1 MGRPAVTSTA
11 NRTSTSRL
19 IVKGLAPKTDTAALR
34 VAFSRYGTL
43 TDARVLATADGR
55 SRQFGFVGFDNPA
68 AAAAAR
74 AGLHRTY
81 LGAAKLVVEYARA
94 VGDDTIPRPW
104 SRYSVGSSRYA
115 SEHGGRWGGDGGQGD
130 EDNDD
135 DGGGSGAGGPDASAG
150 VGKTGQAGSATDA
163 KLAEF
168 KAVMQKRS
176 RKPLWADGAVMAAAP
191 GGRQGEGATKRKR
204 AEVAL
209 VPSKKTGG
217 EGVLLTRT
225 HTRFGGGSDSDGDS
239 GEDGDDDDDDDDDE
253 YQDLPGAVG
262 DTKPAPAA
270 AAGDGD
276 SDTESGGGVA
286 ADAAVSDADYLRSKM
301 RPGVALSDSDD
312 ERADGGGS
320 SSSSNNNNSSSS
332 SDSSDSGSDSSDG
345 ETRDGEGGVRDDKQA
360 DVSGPAPPPSS
371 AAPLLKASTATQ
383 DASTLRHY
391 ALAPGAD
398 AGETGRIFVRNLA
411 FSVTEDDLDTLF
423 SRYGTLAEVHLV
435 VDPDTRRSRGIAYI
449 LYVLPECAVA
459 ALAALDGE
467 IFAGRILH
475 LLPAAGRPP
484 PVEARRG
491 SDSGGGASAYQAAAV
506 SARIASAV
514 AGTDVS
520 AGRSALYVDAHAVAR
535 ATAERLG
542 VSTAEVLADDGYAA
556 VRLAA
561 GEARLQADARTALA
575 AAGIDVT
582 ALSAGAG
589 GGQAGGGGAG
599 RGRRSRT
606 TLLAK
611 NLPAGTTAEA
621 LEGLFS
627 PYGLLTGAVV
637 APGGV
642 LAVVQF
648 ASAGDAK
655 AAHAELAYSRIGDRP
670 LYLEWAP
677 AAAVVGF
684 GVAAAKRSREEG
696 GGTAATASE
705 APAKRARP
713 SADGSGG
720 TDVAMGAAAATAAGA
735 ADGTAAVEPAA
746 APAPGPSAPFLPA
759 MSVSV
764 FVKNLN
770 FNTTDDALRAH
781 FERRSRAEGPGDAH
795 VVCTAMVARKRV
807 AERGSKTAASPG
819 APRPSMG
826 YGFVT
831 FPDRAAAVAAVAR
844 LQRSRLDG
852 HALELKLS
860 TRGADAAAAAAAS
873 DLVAPAAGRGTAAAG
888 GGGGAGSTKL
898 VVKNVAFGATAKEIR
913 ALFASFASVKGVR
926 LPRGG
931 DGRAKGYAFVEF
943 ASASEAAAA
952 RTALA
957 DAHLYGRH
965 LVLEPARD
973 EATGASVDALQAL
986 ASRKE
991 RRRGR
996 PAAPAG
1002 GKEKATGEGSSSEE
1016 DEEADEHQMMLDSL
1030 YT

>member
-1 MGRPAVTSTA
+1 MGRPAVTSTG

-34 VAFSRYGTL
+34 AAFSRYGTL

-55 SRQFGFVGFDNPA
+55 SRQFGFVGFDDPA

-74 AGLHRTY
+74 AGLNRTY
-81 LGAAKLVVEYARA
+81 LGAARLAVEYARA
-94 VGDDTIPRPW
+94 VGDDAIPRPW
-104 SRYSVGSSRYA
+104 SRYSVGSSRYT
-115 SEHGGRWGGDGGQGD
+115 SKHGGGEGGEGDDKGDGGDGADGAGVAA
-130 EDNDD
+130 
-135 DGGGSGAGGPDASAG
+135 GGGGAAG
-150 VGKTGQAGSATDA
+150 TAADS

-176 RKPLWADGAVMAAAP
+176 RKPLWADGAAVAAAP
-191 GGRQGEGATKRKR
+191 GGRRGEGVAKRKR

-217 EGVLLTRT
+217 EGVLMSRT
-225 HTRFGGGSDSDGDS
+225 HTRFGGGSDSDDGA
-239 GEDGDDDDDDDDDE
+239 GGDDGNDSDDDDDDE
-253 YQDLPGAVG
+253 YQDLPGGAPG
-262 DTKPAPAA
+262 TKAGAATAA
-270 AAGDGD
+270 AAATTADGD
-276 SDTESGGGVA
+276 SDTDSAGGVA

-301 RPGVALSDSDD
+301 RPGVAASDSDSD
-312 ERADGGGS
+312 GADAGS
-320 SSSSNNNNSSSS
+320 GSSSS
-332 SDSSDSGSDSSDG
+332 SDSDSDSDSSDG
-345 ETRDGEGGVRDDKQA
+345 ESGEDVGAEDKETGVRD
-360 DVSGPAPPPSS
+360 PAPPPPL

-383 DASTLRHY
+383 DASTLKRY
-391 ALAPGAD
+391 ELAPGAD

-423 SRYGTLAEVHLV
+423 SRHGTLAEVHLV

-484 PVEARRG
+484 PLEARHG
-491 SDSGGGASAYQAAAV
+491 GSGGGASAYQAAAA
-506 SARIASAV
+506 SARVASAV

-520 AGRSALYVDAHAVAR
+520 AGRSALYVDSHAVAR

-561 GEARLQADARTALA
+561 GEARLQADARAALA
-575 AAGIDVT
+575 AAGVDVA
-582 ALSAGAG
+582 ALTAGAG
-589 GGQAGGGGAG
+589 GGRAGGGGAG

-621 LEGLFS
+621 LEALFS
-627 PYGLLTGAVV
+627 LHGLLTGVVV

-648 ASAGDAK
+648 GSAGDAK
-655 AAHAELAYSRIGDRP
+655 AAHAELAYSRIGHRP

-677 AAAVVGF
+677 AAAVAGF
-684 GVAAAKRSREEG
+684 GVAAVKRSREEVG
-696 GGTAATASE
+696 EATAAAAAVAAAAAGE
-705 APAKRARP
+705 APAKRVRP
-713 SADGSGG
+713 SADGGD
-720 TDVAMGAAAATAAGA
+720 DVVAAAAAAAGAADRAAAATAA
-735 ADGTAAVEPAA
+735 AA
-746 APAPGPSAPFLPA
+746 ATGPSAPPLPA
-759 MSVSV
+759 TSVSV

-770 FNTTDDALRAH
+770 FTTTDDALRAH
-781 FERRSRAEGPGDAH
+781 FERRPRAEGPGDPH
-795 VVCTAMVARKRV
+795 VVCSATVARKRV
-807 AERGSKTAASPG
+807 AERGAKAAAPG

-826 YGFVT
+826 YGFVA

-860 TRGADAAAAAAAS
+860 TRGADAVAAAAAS
-873 DLVAPAAGRGTAAAG
+873 DLVTPTASRGGAAAAAG
-888 GGGGAGSTKL
+888 GGGGSAKL

-931 DGRAKGYAFVEF
+931 DGRPKGYAFVEL

-965 LVLEPARD
+965 LVLEAARD
-973 EATGASVDALQAL
+973 EAVGASVDALQAL
-986 ASRKE
+986 AARKE

-996 PAAPAG
+996 PAAGAG
-1002 GKEKATGEGSSSEE
+1002 GGGRKAARGASSSEE
-1016 DEEADEHQMMLDSL
+1016 DDEADEHEMMLDSL

>member
-34 VAFSRYGTL
+34 ATFSRYGTL

-55 SRQFGFVGFDNPA
+55 SRQFGFVGFDDPG

-74 AGLHRTY
+74 AGLNRTY
-81 LGAAKLVVEYARA
+81 LGAARLAVEYARA
-94 VGDDTIPRPW
+94 VGDDAIPRPW
-104 SRYSVGSSRYA
+104 SRYSVGSSRYT
-115 SEHGGRWGGDGGQGD
+115 SKHGGGGGGGGDDKGDGGDGTD
-130 EDNDD
+130 EAGVAAG
-135 DGGGSGAGGPDASAG
+135 DGGAAGTAA
-150 VGKTGQAGSATDA
+150 DA

-176 RKPLWADGAVMAAAP
+176 RKPLWADGAAVAAAP
-191 GGRQGEGATKRKR
+191 GGRRGEGVAKRKR

-209 VPSKKTGG
+209 
-217 EGVLLTRT
+217 
-225 HTRFGGGSDSDGDS
+225 
-239 GEDGDDDDDDDDDE
+239 
-253 YQDLPGAVG
+253 
-262 DTKPAPAA
+262 
-270 AAGDGD
+270 
-276 SDTESGGGVA
+276 
-286 ADAAVSDADYLRSKM
+286 
-301 RPGVALSDSDD
+301 
-312 ERADGGGS
+312 
-320 SSSSNNNNSSSS
+320 
-332 SDSSDSGSDSSDG
+332 
-345 ETRDGEGGVRDDKQA
+345 
-360 DVSGPAPPPSS
+360 
-371 AAPLLKASTATQ
+371 
-383 DASTLRHY
+383 DASTLKRY
-391 ALAPGAD
+391 ELAPGAD

-423 SRYGTLAEVHLV
+423 SRHGTLAEVHLV

-484 PVEARRG
+484 PLEARHG
-491 SDSGGGASAYQAAAV
+491 GSGGGASAYQAAAA
-506 SARIASAV
+506 SARVASAV

-520 AGRSALYVDAHAVAR
+520 AGRSALYVDSHAVAR

-561 GEARLQADARTALA
+561 GEARLQADARAALA
-575 AAGIDVT
+575 AAGVDVA
-582 ALSAGAG
+582 ALTAGAG
-589 GGQAGGGGAG
+589 GGRAGGGGAG
-599 RGRRSRT
+599 RGRRSRA

-621 LEGLFS
+621 LEALFS
-627 PYGLLTGAVV
+627 PHGLLTGVVV

-648 ASAGDAK
+648 GSAGDAK

-677 AAAVVGF
+677 AAAVAGF
-684 GVAAAKRSREEG
+684 GVAAAKRLREE
-696 GGTAATASE
+696 
-705 APAKRARP
+705 
-713 SADGSGG
+713 
-720 TDVAMGAAAATAAGA
+720 
-735 ADGTAAVEPAA
+735 
-746 APAPGPSAPFLPA
+746 
-759 MSVSV
+759 
-764 FVKNLN
+764 NLN
-770 FNTTDDALRAH
+770 FTTTDDALRAH
-781 FERRSRAEGPGDAH
+781 FERRPRAEGPGDPH
-795 VVCTAMVARKRV
+795 VVCSATVARKRV
-807 AERGSKTAASPG
+807 AERRAQAAAPG

-826 YGFVT
+826 YGFVA

-860 TRGADAAAAAAAS
+860 TRGADAVAAAAAC
-873 DLVAPAAGRGTAAAG
+873 DLVTPTASRGGAAAVAAG
-888 GGGGAGSTKL
+888 GGGGSAKL

-931 DGRAKGYAFVEF
+931 DGRPKGYAFVEL

-952 RTALA
+952 RTTLA

-965 LVLEPARD
+965 LVLEAARD
-973 EATGASVDALQAL
+973 EAVGASVDALQAL
-986 ASRKE
+986 AAGKE

-996 PAAPAG
+996 PKAGAG
-1002 GKEKATGEGSSSEE
+1002 GGGRTAARGGSSSE
-1016 DEEADEHQMMLDSL
+1016 DDEADEHEMMLDSL